1 MVAGVAVPQ
10 CPAGVGWAGS
20 NVFGDWRL
28 CVQCPWPWALGSNGL
43 AGVQEWEPEST
54 WSPWVCGCRVE
65 GVLRVSR
72 FCP

>member
-1 MVAGVAVPQ
+1 MVTRVAISQ

-28 CVQCPWPWALGSNGL
+28 CGVSLALDKAKGLWLVSNGL

-54 WSPWVCGCRVE
+54 WS
-65 GVLRVSR
+65 L
-72 FCP
+72 